1 VVAELASAA
10 GAGLLLGV
18 QFNPVASVVGAAVAA
33 GLFAAGRT
41 RAAAVALAGAW
52 LLGDG
57 LRLFSRATDAIAG
70 PGLVAGGEAAQ
81 WVVLVLWALGGL
93 ALGYALPAWAGAF
106 VGRRVTH
113 GTGWL
118 AAGAVAA
125 TASGALSMLAGA
137 LG

>member
-1 VVAELASAA
+1 MVTELASAA
-10 GAGLLLGV
+10 GAGLLLGI

-33 GLFAAGRT
+33 GLFAAGR
-41 RAAAVALAGAW
+41 AVPAIVVLLGAW

-57 LRLFSRATDAIAG
+57 ARLLARATDAIAG
-70 PGLVAGGEAAQ
+70 PGLVEGGIEAQ
-81 WVVLVLWALGGL
+81 WAVLALWALGGF
-93 ALGYALPAWAGAF
+93 ALGYALPTWAGTF

-125 TASGALSMLAGA
+125 TASGALSMLSGA